1 MPVKLMPPGNISNSQ
16 QVVVNT
22 GANTTTSG
30 NSGIGQQDPQN
41 QPSSGDI
48 VSAVNNLRLTIE
60 NKEQYDVIP
69 NTVHAPD
76 YNVPD
81 ALFVDPDV
89 RLFANRINLSGT
101 LLVRKNGF
109 AQVFSSL
116 EVNGIV
122 DNFSVLEIG
131 VGDIM

>member
-22 GANTTTSG
+22 GASTTMSG
-30 NSGIGQQDPQN
+30 SSGTGQQTST
-41 QPSSGDI
+41 PSTSDDVVLAI
-48 VSAVNNLRLTIE
+48 DNLRVMLE
-60 NKEQYDVIP
+60 HKEQYDVIP

-76 YNVPD
+76 YNVTD
-81 ALFVDPDV
+81 AMFVDSDV
-89 RLFANRINLSGT
+89 RLFAHNIALSGT

-131 VGDIM
+131 VGDVM

>member
-1 MPVKLMPPGNISNSQ
+1 MPPGNISNSQ

-22 GANTTTSG
+22 GASTTMSG
-30 NSGIGQQDPQN
+30 SSGTGQQTST
-41 QPSSGDI
+41 PSTSDDVVLAI
-48 VSAVNNLRLTIE
+48 DNLRVMLE
-60 NKEQYDVIP
+60 HKEQYDVIP

-76 YNVPD
+76 YNVTD
-81 ALFVDPDV
+81 AMFVDSDV
-89 RLFANRINLSGT
+89 RLFAYNIALSGT

-131 VGDIM
+131 VGDVM